1 MPDPNPPTPAAAP
14 VPAKG
19 LLTDRPPL
27 PPWWHESF
35 FWYGVFVVGA
45 TFFGLLM
52 GWAIP
57 DVDMPSGGG
66 GGGSSHYSGGGGHSY
81 GGK

>member
-1 MPDPNPPTPAAAP
+1 MPDPNPPAPAA

-19 LLTDRPPL
+19 LLTNRPPL

-35 FWYGVFVVGA
+35 FWYGAFVVGA

-52 GWAIP
+52 GWKIP
-57 DVDMPSGGG
+57 DVDMPSG